1 MGIGLF
7 SNIFSRPLIMIGKV
21 SPRCVTSQAARTRLN
36 VYAVALRPGGSTCP
50 WNYGSCWPEKKPR
63 SLALCGCQVDKKQD
77 NKKKYM
83 GKEKMFII

>member
-36 VYAVALRPGGSTCP
+36 VYAVA
-50 WNYGSCWPEKKPR
+50 
-63 SLALCGCQVDKKQD
+63 
-77 NKKKYM
+77 
-83 GKEKMFII
+83 